1 MDMQGRRGAASQR
14 STTVNH
20 GAQRPTRSAARQPQ
34 PAVIRPQVRIYGMQ
48 GVKAWIGLAVPGRP
62 IDPWSRRTGAPQAS
76 ATRRDRNP
84 DAHAIA
90 HGTRRDTPGRA
101 DTGWD
106 DVAASAQ
113 LEGLAEARAGPLR
126 TARAQFR
133 SRWGNPW
140 GFESPRSH
148 DGWRWAA
155 PAAGQGRGQQ
165 ARGSQE
171 GRPRVA
177 RVGLGGFG
185 GGGLGTTT
193 LPARRLKSAPRTR
206 TTA

>member
-1 MDMQGRRGAASQR
+1 VQGARAVTTGNKESQISPPAQPLPGSAGSRGPRFESPLGCREPCRALADE
-14 STTVNH
+14 TVVARD
-20 GAQRPTRSAARQPQ
+20 GLALRPSWEPSPIGGTIATLAGCATHKKQPQ
-34 PAVIRPQVRIYGMQ
+34 
-48 GVKAWIGLAVPGRP
+48 
-62 IDPWSRRTGAPQAS
+62 S
-76 ATRRDRNP
+76 A
-84 DAHAIA
+84 DAHEIA

-155 PAAGQGRGQQ
+155 PAAGRGAVSRRGGPRRGGRGW
-165 ARGSQE
+165 
-171 GRPRVA
+171 P
-177 RVGLGGFG
+177 GLAWGASAAEAW
-185 GGGLGTTT
+185 
-193 LPARRLKSAPRTR
+193 ARRPCRPGA
-206 TTA
+206 

>member
-126 TARAQFR
+126 TARGQFR
-133 SRWGNPW
+133 SRCVVTACPMAEATATPLSAGSSGQP
-140 GFESPRSH
+140 PR
-148 DGWRWAA
+148 AA
-155 PAAGQGRGQQ
+155 RPT
-165 ARGSQE
+165 ARP
-171 GRPRVA
+171 GRPRHGVEH
-177 RVGLGGFG
+177 
-185 GGGLGTTT
+185 
-193 LPARRLKSAPRTR
+193 
-206 TTA
+206 